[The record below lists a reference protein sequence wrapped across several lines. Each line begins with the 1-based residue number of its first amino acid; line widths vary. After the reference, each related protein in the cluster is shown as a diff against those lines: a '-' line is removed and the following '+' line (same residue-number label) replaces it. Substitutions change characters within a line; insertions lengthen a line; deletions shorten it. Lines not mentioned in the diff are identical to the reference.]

1 MAKKRMFNVD
11 IVGSDAFLDLPHTAQ
26 ALYFQLGMRA
36 DDDGFVGN
44 PKTIQRISGTKA
56 SDLELLV
63 KKRFLLQFPSGVVV
77 IKHWKINNDIKKD
90 RYSPTVYTDEF
101 QMLSTKENKAYT
113 ERNANVSTL
122 DTEPAQNVSTLDTEP
137 AQNVSTLD
145 TQYSID
151 KNRLDKNS
159 IGEEKHA
166 HGFFANVLLTD
177 GEIQKLSVEV
187 PNYEDYIERLSRY
200 IESSGKKYKSHYA
213 TILNWQ
219 KKDDSEKAKSAPAE
233 PLPQQQR
240 RKSF

>member
-44 PKTIQRISGTKA
+44 PKTIQRIAGTKA

-77 IKHWKINNDIKKD
+77 IKHWKINNQIQKD
-90 RYSPTVYTDEF
+90 RYTPTVYTEEYQSLYIKD
-101 QMLSTKENKAYT
+101 NKAYT
-113 ERNANVSTL
+113 EADKGCIRSVS
-122 DTEPAQNVSTLDTEP
+122 EM
-137 AQNVSTLD
+137 D
-145 TQYSID
+145 TQISID

-159 IGEEKHA
+159 RGGEKHA

-177 GEIQKLSVEV
+177 DELQKLAAEI
-187 PNYEDYIERLSRY
+187 PNYEEYIEKLSHY
-200 IESSGKKYKSHYA
+200 IESNGKKYKSHYA
-213 TILNWQ
+213 TILMWHR
-219 KKDDSEKAKSAPAE
+219 KDREKQPAAPAE
-233 PLPQQQR
+233 TLPQAPR
-240 RKSF
+240 RKSY

>member
-44 PKTIQRISGTKA
+44 PKTIQRIAGTKA

-77 IKHWKINNDIKKD
+77 IKHWKINNQIQKD
-90 RYSPTVYTDEF
+90 RYTPTVYTEEYQSLYIKD
-101 QMLSTKENKAYT
+101 NKAYT
-113 ERNANVSTL
+113 ETDRECIQSVS
-122 DTEPAQNVSTLDTEP
+122 EM
-137 AQNVSTLD
+137 D
-145 TQYSID
+145 TQISID

-159 IGEEKHA
+159 RGGEKHA

-177 GEIQKLSVEV
+177 EEMQKLEAEI
-187 PNYEDYIERLSRY
+187 PNYEEYIEKLSHY
-200 IESSGKKYKSHYA
+200 IESNGKKYKSHYA
-213 TILNWQ
+213 TILMWHR
-219 KKDDSEKAKSAPAE
+219 KDREKQPAAPAKT
-233 PLPQQQR
+233 LPQAPR
-240 RKSF
+240 RKSY

>member
-44 PKTIQRISGTKA
+44 PKTIQRIAGTKA

-77 IKHWKINNDIKKD
+77 IKHWKINNQIQKD
-90 RYSPTVYTDEF
+90 RYTPTVYTEEYQSLYIKD
-101 QMLSTKENKAYT
+101 NKSYT
-113 ERNANVSTL
+113 EMDKGCIQSVS
-122 DTEPAQNVSTLDTEP
+122 EM
-137 AQNVSTLD
+137 D
-145 TQYSID
+145 TQISID

-159 IGEEKHA
+159 RGGEKHA

-177 GEIQKLSVEV
+177 DEMQKLAAEI
-187 PNYEDYIERLSRY
+187 PNYEEYIEKLSHY
-200 IESSGKKYKSHYA
+200 IESNGKKYKSHYA
-213 TILNWQ
+213 TILMWHR
-219 KKDDSEKAKSAPAE
+219 KDREKQPAAPAE
-233 PLPQQQR
+233 TLPQAPR
-240 RKSF
+240 RKSY

>member
-1 MAKKRMFNVD
+1 MNTEQGDDFVAKKRMFNVD

-44 PKTIQRISGTKA
+44 PKTIQRIAGTKA

-101 QMLSTKENKAYT
+101 QMLYTKENKAYT
-113 ERNANVSTL
+113 ERSTNVSNL
-122 DTEPAQNVSTLDTEP
+122 DTERG
-137 AQNVSTLD
+137 QNVSTLD

-151 KNRLDKNS
+151 KNSKDKDS
-159 IGEEKHA
+159 IVLCKHA
-166 HGFFANVLLTD
+166 HGFFSNVFLTD
-177 GEIQKLSVEV
+177 EEMQKLSSEI
-187 PNYEDYIERLSRY
+187 PNLDDYIERLSNY
-200 IESSGKKYKSHYA
+200 LANNKKEYKSHCA
-213 TILNWQ
+213 TIRNWYRRDVE
-219 KKDDSEKAKSAPAE
+219 KTAPITNNDDETPTQAP
-233 PLPQQQR
+233 R
-240 RKSF
+240 RKSL

>member
-101 QMLSTKENKAYT
+101 QMLSIKENKAYT

-122 DTEPAQNVSTLDTEP
+122 DTEPGQNVS
-137 AQNVSTLD
+137 NLD

-159 IGEEKHA
+159 IGEKKHA

-177 GEIQKLSVEV
+177 DEMQKLSVEV

-213 TILNWQ
+213 TILSWQ
-219 KKDDSEKAKSAPAE
+219 KKDDAEKAKSAQAE
-233 PLPQQQR
+233 TLPQAPR
-240 RKSF
+240 RKSY

>member
-44 PKTIQRISGTKA
+44 PKTIQRIAGTKA

-77 IKHWKINNDIKKD
+77 IKHWKINNQIQKD
-90 RYSPTVYTDEF
+90 RYTPTVYTEEYQSLYIKD
-101 QMLSTKENKAYT
+101 NKAYT
-113 ERNANVSTL
+113 EMDKGCIQSVS
-122 DTEPAQNVSTLDTEP
+122 EM
-137 AQNVSTLD
+137 D
-145 TQYSID
+145 TQISID

-159 IGEEKHA
+159 RGGEKHA

-177 GEIQKLSVEV
+177 DELQKLAAEI
-187 PNYEDYIERLSRY
+187 PNYEEYIEKLSHY
-200 IESSGKKYKSHYA
+200 IESNGKKYKSHYA
-213 TILNWQ
+213 TILMWH
-219 KKDDSEKAKSAPAE
+219 KKDREKQPAAPAE
-233 PLPQQQR
+233 TLPQAPR
-240 RKSF
+240 RKSY

>member
-44 PKTIQRISGTKA
+44 PKTIQRIAGTKA

-77 IKHWKINNDIKKD
+77 IKHWKINNQIQKD
-90 RYSPTVYTDEF
+90 RYTPTVYTEEYQSLYIKD
-101 QMLSTKENKAYT
+101 NKAYT
-113 ERNANVSTL
+113 EMDKECIQPVS
-122 DTEPAQNVSTLDTEP
+122 EM
-137 AQNVSTLD
+137 D
-145 TQYSID
+145 TQISID

-159 IGEEKHA
+159 RGGEKHA

-177 GEIQKLSVEV
+177 DELQKLADEI
-187 PNYEDYIERLSRY
+187 PNYEEYIEKLSHY
-200 IESSGKKYKSHYA
+200 IESNGKKYKSHYA
-213 TILNWQ
+213 TILMWHR
-219 KKDDSEKAKSAPAE
+219 KDREKQPAAPAE
-233 PLPQQQR
+233 TLPQAPR
-240 RKSF
+240 RKSL

>member
-44 PKTIQRISGTKA
+44 PKTIQRIAGTKA

-77 IKHWKINNDIKKD
+77 IKHWKINNQIQKD
-90 RYSPTVYTDEF
+90 RYTPTVYTEEYQSLYIKD
-101 QMLSTKENKAYT
+101 NKAYT
-113 ERNANVSTL
+113 ETDRECIQSVS
-122 DTEPAQNVSTLDTEP
+122 EM
-137 AQNVSTLD
+137 D
-145 TQYSID
+145 TQISID

-159 IGEEKHA
+159 RGGEKHA

-177 GEIQKLSVEV
+177 EEMQKLAAEI
-187 PNYEDYIERLSRY
+187 PNYDEYIEKLSHY
-200 IESSGKKYKSHYA
+200 IESNGKKYKSHYA
-213 TILNWQ
+213 TILMWHR
-219 KKDDSEKAKSAPAE
+219 KDREKQPAAPAE
-233 PLPQQQR
+233 TLPQAPR
-240 RKSF
+240 RKSY

>member
-44 PKTIQRISGTKA
+44 PKTIQRIAGTKA

-77 IKHWKINNDIKKD
+77 IKHWKINNQIQKD
-90 RYSPTVYTDEF
+90 RYTPTVYTEEYQSLYIKD
-101 QMLSTKENKAYT
+101 NKAYT
-113 ERNANVSTL
+113 EMDKGCIQSVS
-122 DTEPAQNVSTLDTEP
+122 EM
-137 AQNVSTLD
+137 D
-145 TQYSID
+145 TQISID

-159 IGEEKHA
+159 RGGEKHA

-177 GEIQKLSVEV
+177 DELQKLAAEI
-187 PNYEDYIERLSRY
+187 PNYEEYIEKLSHY
-200 IESSGKKYKSHYA
+200 IESNGKKYKSHYA
-213 TILNWQ
+213 TILMWHR
-219 KKDDSEKAKSAPAE
+219 KDREKQPAAQSET
-233 PLPQQQR
+233 LPQAPR
-240 RKSF
+240 RKSY

>member
-1 MAKKRMFNVD
+1 MNTEQGDDFVAKKRMFNVD

-44 PKTIQRISGTKA
+44 PKTIQRIAGTKA

-101 QMLSTKENKAYT
+101 QMLYTKENKAYT
-113 ERNANVSTL
+113 ERSTNVSNL
-122 DTEPAQNVSTLDTEP
+122 DTELG
-137 AQNVSTLD
+137 QNVSTLD

-151 KNRLDKNS
+151 KNSKDKDS
-159 IGEEKHA
+159 IVLCKHA
-166 HGFFANVLLTD
+166 HGFFSNVFLTD
-177 GEIQKLSVEV
+177 EEMQKLSSEI
-187 PNYEDYIERLSRY
+187 PNLDDYIERLSNY
-200 IESSGKKYKSHYA
+200 LANNKKEYKSHCA
-213 TILNWQ
+213 TIRNWYRRDVE
-219 KKDDSEKAKSAPAE
+219 KTAPITNNDDETPTQAP
-233 PLPQQQR
+233 R
-240 RKSF
+240 RKSY

>member
-44 PKTIQRISGTKA
+44 PKTIQRIAGTKA

-77 IKHWKINNDIKKD
+77 IKHWKINNQIQKD
-90 RYSPTVYTDEF
+90 RYTPTVYTEEYQSLYIKD
-101 QMLSTKENKAYT
+101 NKSYT
-113 ERNANVSTL
+113 EMDKGCIQSVS
-122 DTEPAQNVSTLDTEP
+122 EM
-137 AQNVSTLD
+137 D
-145 TQYSID
+145 TQISID

-159 IGEEKHA
+159 RGGEKHA

-177 GEIQKLSVEV
+177 DELQKLAAEIT
-187 PNYEDYIERLSRY
+187 NYEEYIEKLSHY
-200 IESSGKKYKSHYA
+200 IESNGKKYKSHYA
-213 TILNWQ
+213 TILMWHR
-219 KKDDSEKAKSAPAE
+219 KDREKQPATQVE
-233 PLPQQQR
+233 TLPQAPR
-240 RKSF
+240 RKSL

>member
-1 MAKKRMFNVD
+1 MAKKRMFSID
-11 IVGSDAFLDLPHTAQ
+11 IVGSDAFLDLPYSAQ
-26 ALYFQLGMRA
+26 CLYFQLGMRA

-44 PKTIQRISGTKA
+44 PKTIQRIAGTKA

-63 KKRFLLQFPSGVVV
+63 KKRFILQFPSGVIV

-122 DTEPAQNVSTLDTEP
+122 DTEPE
-137 AQNVSTLD
+137 QNVSTLD

-151 KNRLDKNS
+151 KDRLDKDS
-159 IGEEKHA
+159 IEKEKHA

-177 GEIQKLSVEV
+177 EEVQKLSSEI
-187 PNYEDYIERLSRY
+187 PNLDDYIERLSNY
-200 IESSGKKYKSHYA
+200 LANNKKEYKSHCA
-213 TILNWQ
+213 TIRNWY
-219 KKDDSEKAKSAPAE
+219 KRDVDKTE
-233 PLPQQQR
+233 PTTNHADGEPMPQQQR

>member
-44 PKTIQRISGTKA
+44 PKTIQRIAGAKA

-122 DTEPAQNVSTLDTEP
+122 DTEPE
-137 AQNVSTLD
+137 QNVSTLD

-151 KNRLDKNS
+151 KDRLDKNS
-159 IGEEKHA
+159 IEKEKHA

-177 GEIQKLSVEV
+177 EELQKLSAEI
-187 PNYEDYIERLSRY
+187 PEYEEYIEKLSHY
-200 IESSGKKYKSHYA
+200 IESNGKKYKSHYA
-213 TILNWQ
+213 TILMWHRKDCE
-219 KKDDSEKAKSAPAE
+219 KKPAAHAE
-233 PLPQQQR
+233 TPQNPKR
-240 RKSF
+240 GGSF